1 MTRPRPAVWDYLL
14 AFAIGLPVLGFLVW
28 AILT

>member
-1 MTRPRPAVWDYLL
+1 MKRPVIWDYLL
-14 AFAIGLPVLGFLVW
+14 AVLIGLPVLGFLVW